1 MAEKKDYLSQL
12 AAEIEGKKPESFKEE
27 KLEKIERPQLNLNPK
42 VLGIVLAV
50 LLLIA
55 ALVWFVLFR
64 AKIEMP
70 DFVGQ
75 TQGDVTAWVRQQGI
89 KSSGILM
96 KEEYSFEYDE
106 DVILSQS
113 VEPGKKVK
121 EDVKLT
127 FVVSMGADPDELIEF
142 PEDVLSMTRTD
153 INEWVEEN
161 KLEKVRISQ
170 AYSDEV
176 EEGFVISY
184 DLKGIDREEFTRSTN
199 VTFTISRGP
208 QPAQTV
214 RVENFL
220 DKSQYEV
227 ESWAKSNKITL
238 EVYESYSEDKAEGI
252 VLSQSVASGKTM
264 KEGETLI
271 VTVSKGKAVTVPD
284 FTKMNES
291 EFVEWTAENPGLVK
305 TSERY
310 SDSTYYILT
319 QSVKAGTKLGKDDD
333 KVEVLINL
341 GLPKLPA
348 SLGVGAD
355 YEALVDWCNAERSKG
370 TDMFTAQWSSVD
382 SIYSADER
390 FSKGKIMSMTCSS
403 YSTGEVVACNGK
415 LPLDARFD
423 VVISKGWKKT
433 LTIPAT
439 TSEIAVLLADN
450 KVTYSIETANETAGL
465 YDLENPDIKL
475 EGEVT
480 LYEDHQYVI
489 K

>member
-12 AAEIEGKKPESFKEE
+12 AAEIDGKKPESFKEE

-50 LLLIA
+50 VLLII
-55 ALVWFVLFR
+55 ALMWFVLFR

-70 DFVGQ
+70 YFVGQ
-75 TQGDVTAWVRQQGI
+75 TQSDVTAWVRQQGI
-89 KSSGILM
+89 KSSGIIM

-113 VEPGKKVK
+113 VEAGKKVK

-142 PEDVLSMTRTD
+142 PEDVLSMTRAD

-176 EEGFVISY
+176 EEGYVISF
-184 DLKGIDREEFTRSTN
+184 DLKGVDKEEFTRSTN
-199 VTFTISRGP
+199 VTFTVSRGP

-355 YEALVDWCNAERSKG
+355 YEALVDWCNTERSKG
-370 TDMFTAQWSSVD
+370 TDMFTAQWTSDEST
-382 SIYSADER
+382 YSYQYPQGTII
-390 FSKGKIMSMTCSS
+390 SMSCYSH
-403 YSTGEVVACNGK
+403 STGTVAACSGP

-423 VVISKGWKKT
+423 VVISKGLVVE
-433 LTIPAT
+433 LTDLSDNTAK
-439 TSEIAVLLADN
+439 LADML
-450 KVTYSIETANETAGL
+450 TGLGFYYTIETSSETAGL
-465 YDLENPDIKL
+465 YDQANPDVQLNTGDKI
-475 EGEVT
+475 
-480 LYEDHQYVI
+480 YEDHQYVI